1 MKNVL
6 FVCTGNTCRSPM
18 AEAIFND
25 ICEKNG
31 LPHHARSAG
40 VATVNGI
47 PAAKNAIETM
57 ANLGIDLSQHKA
69 RFLPDV
75 KLSDYDLFVTMNYDQ
90 ATLVES
96 LGVPRELIRVLEK
109 APTDKYDIEIGI
121 ADPFG
126 GDMLAYKKCAEDLKV
141 TIAELIKTL

>member
-6 FVCTGNTCRSPM
+6 FICTGNTCRSPM
-18 AEAIFND
+18 AEAIFHD
-25 ICEKNG
+25 ICGKSG

-40 VATVNGI
+40 VATVDGL

-57 ANLGIDLSQHKA
+57 AQLGIDLTSHKA
-69 RFLPDV
+69 RFLPNV

-96 LGVPRELIRVLEK
+96 LGVPREYIRVLEK
-109 APTDKYDIEIGI
+109 SPTDKYDIEIGI

-126 GDMLAYKKCAEDLKV
+126 GDMLAYRKCAEDLKT
-141 TIAELIKTL
+141 TITQLINTL